1 MESFTLGRLAHAIGA
16 AQPRNHAVVAT
27 GVSTDTRALG
37 AGEVFFAVSG
47 ENFNGALFLA
57 EAFRRGAA
65 AAVVE
70 AGAPAPAGLGPIL
83 WVPSVRQAL
92 LDFARSYREELGF
105 TVVAITGSAGKTTT
119 KDMIFHLVSG
129 RRRAI
134 KAAKSFNN
142 EVGVPLTIFQADAET
157 EVAVLELGTN
167 APGEIAALAAVA
179 QPDVAVITCIGRSHL
194 ERLGGVDGVAREKLS
209 LLEHLRPGGAVVF
222 NGDDP
227 RLAAAGRAFAAAQ
240 GPERLSLC
248 GAIPPEGLDWE
259 GEVVSKGRGWR
270 VETRRA
276 AGRGP
281 TFTLPLPGQH
291 LVTDALLAL
300 AVCERIGLDPVR
312 CAADLASFSGSPGR
326 FTIREAGGVTLVD
339 DTYNANPTS
348 VNASLE
354 GFQSLAPAAQRVVV
368 LGAMG
373 ELGPESERYH
383 REIGQAVA
391 RLGVA
396 RLVTVGTQAG
406 AIASGAR
413 AAGLLAVVEV
423 GDAEEA
429 AARLGTLAPGAAVLF
444 KASRAERLERA
455 VAATEARLSASVSA
469 SRSRA
474 A

>member
-16 AQPRNHAVVAT
+16 AQPVGHARIAT
-27 GVSTDTRALG
+27 GVSTDTRSIAPG
-37 AGEVFFAVSG
+37 DVFFAVSG
-47 ENFNGALFLA
+47 ANFNGALFLA
-57 EAFRRGAA
+57 EAFRRGAL

-70 AGAPAPAGLGPIL
+70 QGAAPPAGSGPIL

-105 TVVAITGSAGKTTT
+105 TVVAVTGSAGKTTT

-134 KAAKSFNN
+134 KAVKSFNN

-179 QPDVAVITCIGRSHL
+179 QPDVAVITCIGQSHL
-194 ERLGGVDGVAREKLS
+194 ERLGGIEGVAREKLS
-209 LLEHLRPGGAVVF
+209 LLEHLSPRGSVVL
-222 NGDDP
+222 NADDA
-227 RLAAAGRAFAAAQ
+227 RLRAAGRAFAAAQ
-240 GPERLSLC
+240 GSERLSLC
-248 GAIPPEGLDWE
+248 GAQPDPETAWA
-259 GEVVSKGRGWR
+259 GETVSKGRSWQ

-276 AGRGP
+276 GKPGP

-300 AVCERIGLDPVR
+300 AVCEQIGLDPVA
-312 CAADLASFSGSPGR
+312 CAADLATFDGSPGR

-348 VNASLE
+348 VGASLE
-354 GFQSLAPAAQRVVV
+354 GFASLAPVGLRVVV

-373 ELGPESERYH
+373 ELGPDSERFH
-383 REIGQAVA
+383 LEIGAAVA

-413 AAGLLAVVEV
+413 AAGLTAVTEV
-423 GDAEEA
+423 GTAEEA
-429 AARLGTLAPGAAVLF
+429 AERLGFLAPGAAILF
-444 KASRAERLERA
+444 KASRSERLERA
-455 VAATEARLSASVSA
+455 VEATAARLARPL
-469 SRSRA
+469 SRVA
-474 A
+474 